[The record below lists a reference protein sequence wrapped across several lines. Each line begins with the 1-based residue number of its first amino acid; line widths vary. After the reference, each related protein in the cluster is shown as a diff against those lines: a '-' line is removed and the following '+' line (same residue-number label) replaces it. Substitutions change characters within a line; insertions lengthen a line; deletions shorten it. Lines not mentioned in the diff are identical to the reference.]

1 MISQIPPAK
10 LQAAE
15 LPSVSWTNPALDVW
29 SYWVDAWQRGVLFLD
44 VLQQRS
50 KQYEEHTAKSTPHV
64 LKFGVELIMD
74 GRKLSRPVNYVLARV
89 TPPKGVEVNEKERP
103 FVIVDPRAGHGPGI
117 GGFKAQS
124 EIGVAFQAGHPCYFI
139 GFLPEPVAGQTI
151 EDISAAEAA
160 FLERVISLHPEAD
173 GKPAVIGNCQ
183 AGWAV
188 MMVAAK
194 RPELFGPII
203 VAGSPLSYWAGVRGE
218 NPMRYTGGLLG
229 GTWLTAL
236 MGDLGAGKFDGAWLV
251 SNFENLNPANTYWTK
266 QYNLYSKVDTEA
278 PRYLEFEKW
287 WGGHILL
294 NAEEMQFIAD
304 ELFIGNKL
312 ATAGI
317 VTSDGESVDLRSI
330 RSPIIVFCSK
340 ADNITPPAQAL
351 DWILD
356 LYGSV
361 DDIRAHGQTI
371 IYAVHES
378 IGHLGIFVSGSVAK
392 KEHDE
397 FASNIDLIDVLPPG
411 LYEAVMTPKEA
422 VSPSDDDLDDDLV
435 GGNYLVRFEARTL
448 DDIRALGGNSLDD
461 ERKFAAAARL
471 SEINLGLYRTFMQP
485 WVKAWT
491 NAAFAEWMR
500 KMHPLRLPYEMF
512 TPANPFLKS
521 VSTMADEVR
530 ENRQAVPQDN
540 ALWQAQERMGKAI
553 ESSLKSYGDMRDRA
567 LETMFHA
574 VYGSPLLQALVGFK
588 ASDASPRHAPGVD
601 AVHRAFVAQRINEF
615 TRNISLG
622 GPREA
627 AIRALLYIRMPEG
640 VADERGFRLLEL
652 MREDAGSGLSLADFK
667 TMVRDQFFM
676 LLLDERRAI
685 EAMPAMLDAD
695 RELAQRMAPTL
706 RRLIEVVGV
715 ESKLGKSR
723 VAEMTAL
730 FESRKAAKAPKNGAE
745 REVARNVLASG
756 GRQRRSRI
764 GPIRAI

>member
-1 MISQIPPAK
+1 MTIQQAPAK
-10 LQAAE
+10 PQAAP
-15 LPSVSWTNPALDVW
+15 LSSVAWRNPALDAW

-50 KQYEEHTAKSTPHV
+50 KQYEEHAAKPAPHV
-64 LKFGVELIMD
+64 LKFGAELVMD
-74 GRKLSRPVNYVLARV
+74 GRKLPRPVNYVLARV
-89 TPPKGVEVNEKERP
+89 TPPKGVHIDDKKRP
-103 FVIVDPRAGHGPGI
+103 FVVVDPRAGHGPGI

-124 EIGVAFQAGHPCYFI
+124 EIGVAFQAGHACYFI
-139 GFLPEPVAGQTI
+139 GFLPEPVPGQTI
-151 EDISAAEAA
+151 EDIVAAEAA
-160 FLERVISLHPEAD
+160 FLERVIALHPKAY

-203 VAGSPLSYWAGVRGE
+203 VAGSPLSYWAGVHGE

-229 GTWLTAL
+229 GTWLTAM

-266 QYNLYSKVDTEA
+266 QYNLYAKVDTEA

-287 WGGHILL
+287 WGGHVLL

-317 VTSDGESVDLRSI
+317 VTADGESVDLRSI

-340 ADNITPPAQAL
+340 ADNITPPSQAL

-361 DDIRAHGQTI
+361 EDIRAHGQTI

-422 VSPSDDDLDDDLV
+422 AGRGDDDLV

-448 DDIRALGGNSLDD
+448 DDIRAFGGNSVED
-461 ERKFAAAARL
+461 ERQFAAVARI
-471 SEINLGLYRTFMQP
+471 SEINLGLYRAFMQP
-485 WVKAWT
+485 WVKAWANT
-491 NAAFAEWMR
+491 GFAEWMR
-500 KMHPLRLPYEMF
+500 KVHPLRVPYEMF
-512 TPANPFLKS
+512 TSANPFLKS
-521 VSTMADEVR
+521 LSAMAEDVR
-530 ENRQAVPQDN
+530 KNRQPVTPDN
-540 ALWQAQERMGKAI
+540 GLWQEQERIGKAI
-553 ESSLKSYGDMRDRA
+553 ESSLDAYRDMRDRS
-567 LETMFHA
+567 LETAFHA
-574 VYGSPLLQALVGFK
+574 VYGSPLLQAMVGLK
-588 ASDASPRHAPGVD
+588 ASDASPRRRPGVD
-601 AVHRAFVAQRINEF
+601 AVYRAFVAQRIDEL
-615 TRNISLG
+615 TRNITQG

-627 AIRALLYIRMPEG
+627 AIRALLYIRLPEG
-640 VADERGFRLLEL
+640 VADERGFRLLER
-652 MREDAGSGLSLADFK
+652 MREEAGGDLPLAAFK
-667 TMVRDQFFM
+667 AMVRDQFFT
-676 LLLDERRAI
+676 LLLDEQRAI
-685 EAMPAMLDAD
+685 EAIPAMLDAD
-695 RELAQRMAPTL
+695 TDLASRMGSTL
-706 RRLIEVVGV
+706 RKLIDVLGV
-715 ESKLGKSR
+715 ESKLGKTR
-723 VAEMTAL
+723 LAEMTTM
-730 FESRKAAKAPKNGAE
+730 FESRKAAIAPKNGAPKE
-745 REVARNVLASG
+745 GRAQPARPAQPAAKPH
-756 GRQRRSRI
+756 RPHSRNLS
-764 GPIRAI
+764 

>member
-1 MISQIPPAK
+1 MTIQQAPAK
-10 LQAAE
+10 PQAAP
-15 LPSVSWTNPALDVW
+15 LSSIAWRNPALEAW
-29 SYWVDAWQRGVLFLD
+29 SYWVDAWQRGILFLD
-44 VLQQRS
+44 VMQQRS
-50 KQYEEHTAKSTPHV
+50 KQYGEHAAKPAPHV
-64 LKFGVELIMD
+64 LKFGAELVMD
-74 GRKLSRPVNYVLARV
+74 GRKLQRPVNYILARV
-89 TPPKGVEVNEKERP
+89 TPPKGVSVNAKKRP

-139 GFLPEPVAGQTI
+139 GFLPEPVPGQTI
-151 EDISAAEAA
+151 EDIVMAEAA
-160 FLERVISLHPEAD
+160 FLERVIALHPEAD

-203 VAGSPLSYWAGVRGE
+203 VAGSPLSYWAGVHGE

-340 ADNITPPAQAL
+340 ADNITPPSQAL
-351 DWILD
+351 GWILD

-361 DDIRAHGQTI
+361 EDIRAHGQTI

-422 VSPSDDDLDDDLV
+422 ASPSDDDLV
-435 GGNYLVRFEARTL
+435 GGNYLVRFEMRTL
-448 DDIRALGGNSLDD
+448 DDIRALGGNSVED
-461 ERKFAAAARL
+461 ERQFASVARI
-471 SEINLGLYRTFMQP
+471 SEINLGLYRAFMQP
-485 WVKAWT
+485 WVKAWA
-491 NAAFAEWMR
+491 NAGFAEWTR

-512 TPANPFLKS
+512 ANPFLKS
-521 VSTMADEVR
+521 VSSTAEHVR
-530 ENRQAVPQDN
+530 ENRQPLSPDN
-540 ALWQAQERMGKAI
+540 VFWQAQEKMGKAI
-553 ESSLKSYGDMRDRA
+553 ESSLRAYGDMRDRF
-567 LETMFHA
+567 LETTFHA
-574 VYGSPLLQALVGFK
+574 VYGSPVLQALAGLK
-588 ASDASPRHAPGVD
+588 ASDASPRHRPGID
-601 AVHRAFVAQRINEF
+601 AVYRAFVAQRVEELN
-615 TRNISLG
+615 RNIAQG

-627 AIRALLYIRMPEG
+627 AVRALLYIRMPEG
-640 VADERGFRLLEL
+640 VADERGFRLLEH
-652 MREDAGSGLSLADFK
+652 MREDTGSGLSLADFK
-667 TMVRDQFFM
+667 TMVRDQFFT
-676 LLLDERRAI
+676 LLLDERHAV
-685 EAMPAMLDAD
+685 EAMPDMLDND
-695 RELAQRMAPTL
+695 PELAQRMATTL
-706 RRLIEVVGV
+706 RKLTEVLGV
-715 ESKLGKSR
+715 QSKLGKSR
-723 VAEMTAL
+723 LAEMIEV
-730 FESRKAAKAPKNGAE
+730 FESRKAARAPKNGAPKE
-745 REVARNVLASG
+745 SRMQPPRPARA
-756 GRQRRSRI
+756 
-764 GPIRAI
+764 PATKPHRAH